1 MGEATKIQWAATVMP
16 DGSLKAGY
24 TWSPWRGCTK
34 VSDGCK
40 LCYAEALSRR
50 NPKTMGVWGPQGT
63 RVVNADWN
71 KPIRWDREAEKAGV
85 RMRVFPSL
93 CDWLEGR
100 EELVDVRERFAAL
113 IQATPHLDWLLL
125 TKRPESI
132 HLASEAFGWNVA
144 SHGLPP
150 NVWYGVSVEDQARAV
165 ERLPRLAE
173 VRAGV
178 RWVSYEPA
186 LGPVDFGPWLEPVF
200 VSGPDPDDRGITVP
214 GLDWIVVGGESSQG
228 GKAARP
234 FDVAW
239 ARSVVGQCCDAS
251 TAVFVKQ
258 LGSRPFDSAA
268 RIDIDGPGSHA
279 VALDL
284 ADSHGGDPD
293 EWPED
298 LRVRQQPR
306 IERTVA

>member
-1 MGEATKIQWAATVMP
+1 MGEATKIQWTATVMP

-34 VSDGCK
+34 VSEGCSR
-40 LCYAEALSRR
+40 CYAEALSKR

-71 KPIRWDREAEKAGV
+71 KPVRWDREAEKAGV

-93 CDWLEGR
+93 CDWLEDR
-100 EELVDVRERFAAL
+100 DELVEVRERFAAL

-132 HLASEAFGWNVA
+132 HLASDAFGWDVPK
-144 SHGLPP
+144 HGLPP
-150 NVWYGVSVEDQARAV
+150 NVWFGVSVEDQTRAID
-165 ERLPRLAE
+165 RLPHLAE
-173 VRAGV
+173 MQAAV

-186 LGPVDFGPWLEPVF
+186 LGPVDFGPWLYGQAWP
-200 VSGPDPDDRGITVP
+200 STARGRGGPGGMAVTADPGAI
-214 GLDWIVVGGESSQG
+214 DWIVVGGESSQG

-234 FDVAW
+234 FDPAW
-239 ARSVVGQCCDAS
+239 ARGVIDQCRDAA
-251 TAVFVKQ
+251 TAVFIKQ
-258 LGSRPFDSAA
+258 LGSSPVGLR
-268 RIDIDGPGSHA
+268 
-279 VALDL
+279 L

-293 EWPED
+293 EWPAD

-306 IERTVA
+306 IAAERTVA

>member
-1 MGEATKIQWAATVMP
+1 M
-16 DGSLKAGY
+16 
-24 TWSPWRGCTK
+24 CF
-34 VSDGCK
+34 
-40 LCYAEALSRR
+40 AEALSRR

-93 CDWLEGR
+93 CDWLEDR

-132 HLASEAFGWNVA
+132 GLASEAFGWGVQ

-150 NVWYGVSVEDQARAV
+150 NVWYGVSVENQEYADV
-165 ERLPRLAE
+165 RLPHI
-173 VRAGV
+173 AGMQAAV

-186 LGPVDFGPWLEPVF
+186 LGPVDFAPWAPA
-200 VSGPDPDDRGITVP
+200 
-214 GLDWIVVGGESSQG
+214 LDWIVVGGESSQG

-239 ARSVVGQCCDAS
+239 ARGVIDQCRGAG
-251 TAVFVKQ
+251 TVVFVKQ
-258 LGSRPFDSAA
+258 LGSRPFDSAV
-268 RIDIDGPGSHA
+268 RIGIDGPGSHA

-298 LRVRQQPR
+298 LRVRQQPK
-306 IERTVA
+306 IVAGRTVA